1 MKECL
6 LILCAAVVMLAVY
19 PAMKQLDDFVELCLR
34 HQEEDDSREDDDGA
48 V

>member
-6 LILCAAVVMLAVY
+6 LILCTAAVMLAAR

-34 HQEEDDSREDDDGA
+34 HREETEARKDGEEE
-48 V
+48 